1 MVHSLRALR
10 YRDYRI
16 FLGGQGIALIGT
28 WCQRVAIAWLV
39 YRTTGSALL
48 LGIAAFAGEICFLL
62 VAPFGG
68 LVADRVQRVP
78 ALIAVQAVSALQ
90 AFTLAFLVWS
100 GLATFGSIVALAF
113 LLGACQAV
121 EMPLRQ
127 AMFSDLVADPADL
140 PNAIALMAF
149 MNNAGRL
156 IGPTVAGFVIGAA
169 GENVCFAINGFGY
182 LFVIIALLQLRL
194 PRNDAPAARSP
205 VLVEMRAGFAYAWGY
220 LPIRATL
227 GLLATVGFCYLPYLV
242 IMPVYTH
249 DVLHADARS
258 LGLLLSAAGLGA
270 VGGLFRIA
278 ASAQVHDLPRLLA
291 LSGASGAS
299 GMAMLSFV
307 PGFVPALVAMA
318 AVGFGIVVTAT
329 ASNVYLQTV
338 ATPEKRGR
346 VLGLFTMCF
355 LGIAPVGNLV
365 AGGLIERIGCR
376 PTLLLLGVLGLACTA
391 WFQRHRVRFQALVT
405 ARDGG

>member
-1 MVHSLRALR
+1 MHTLRALR

-16 FLGGQGIALIGT
+16 FLAGQGVALIGT

-48 LGIAAFAGEICFLL
+48 LGIVAFASEICFLL

-68 LVADRVQRVP
+68 LIADRVQRRS
-78 ALIAVQAVSALQ
+78 ALIVVQAVSALQ
-90 AFTLAFLVWS
+90 AFTLALLVAADW
-100 GLATFGSIVALAF
+100 ATFGWIAGLSL

-127 AMFSDLVADPADL
+127 AMFSDLVDDPRDL

-156 IGPTVAGFVIGAA
+156 VGPTVAGLVIGLA
-169 GENVCFAINGFGY
+169 GEEVCFAINGFGY
-182 LFVIIALLQLRL
+182 LFVIAALGSLRL
-194 PRNDAPAARSP
+194 PPTLIAAASRP
-205 VLVEMRAGFAYAWGY
+205 VWGEMCAGFAYAWSF

-242 IMPVYTH
+242 IMPVFTH
-249 DVLHADARS
+249 DVLQGDART
-258 LGLLLSAAGLGA
+258 LGFLLSAAGVGA

-278 ASAQVHDLPRLLA
+278 SSADAQSVPRLLA
-291 LSGASGAS
+291 VSATVGGAGTLVLAAS
-299 GMAMLSFV
+299 S
-307 PGFVPALVAMA
+307 GFVPALLAMA

-329 ASNVYLQTV
+329 AANVYLQTV
-338 ATPEKRGR
+338 AAPAMRGR
-346 VLGLFTMCF
+346 VLGLYTMCF

-365 AGGLIERIGCR
+365 AGSLMERIGPR
-376 PTLLLLGVLGLACTA
+376 TTLLLLGLLGLACTA
-391 WFQRHRVRFQALVT
+391 RFQLHRSRVRATVAS
-405 ARDGG
+405 AR

>member
-16 FLGGQGIALIGT
+16 FLGGQGVALIGT

-62 VAPFGG
+62 IAPFGG
-68 LVADRVQRVP
+68 LIADRVQRGP
-78 ALIAVQAVSALQ
+78 ALMAVQVVSAVQ
-90 AFTLAFLVWS
+90 AFTLAFLVWA
-100 GLATFGSIVALAF
+100 GLAGFGVIAGLAL
-113 LLGACQAV
+113 LLGACQAI

-127 AMFSDLVADPADL
+127 AMFSDLVDDPQDL

-156 IGPTVAGFVIGAA
+156 IGPTIAGFVIGLT

-182 LFVIIALLQLRL
+182 LFVIVALLRLRL
-194 PRNDAPAARSP
+194 PHTEPHSAGSP
-205 VLVEMRAGFAYAWGY
+205 VWSELHAGFVYAWSF

-242 IMPVYTH
+242 IMPVFTR
-249 DVLHADARS
+249 DVLHADART
-258 LGLLLSAAGLGA
+258 LGFLLSAAGLGA
-270 VGGLFRIA
+270 VGGLVWI
-278 ASAQVHDLPRLLA
+278 ASAVTVDSVPRLLA
-291 LSGASGAS
+291 LSGTAGGA
-299 GMAMLSFV
+299 GMLVLAHSDRFA
-307 PGFVPALVAMA
+307 PALFAMA

-338 ATPEKRGR
+338 AAPEKRGR

-355 LGIAPVGNLV
+355 LGVAPFGNLF
-365 AGGLIERIGCR
+365 AGSLIERLGCR
-376 PTLLLLGVLGLACTA
+376 PALLLLGLLGLACTA
-391 WFQRHRVRFQALVT
+391 WFQHHRSRFQAMVG
-405 ARDGG
+405 AAP